1 MSVGKQIK
9 SFKYAFQGIYTFFKT
24 ERNGRIHL
32 LAATATVIL
41 GIYLGV
47 DKTDWLW
54 LSLAITL
61 VIVAEMINTAIE
73 QVCNRITT
81 DQDEAIKAIKDISA
95 GFVLICAFFSVIL
108 GAIIFS
114 PYLFN

>member
-1 MSVGKQIK
+1 
-9 SFKYAFQGIYTFFKT
+9 
-24 ERNGRIHL
+24 
-32 LAATATVIL
+32 
-41 GIYLGV
+41 
-47 DKTDWLW
+47 
-54 LSLAITL
+54 
-61 VIVAEMINTAIE
+61 MINTAIE

-95 GFVLICAFFSVIL
+95 GFVLICAFFSIIL